1 MPGLIMAVGTAWKRA
16 LYLSFL
22 FLLVALKQ
30 RIEAVPPPSSP
41 TSVLGW
47 GGVGLLLTRWSKV
60 ILWPCVP
67 WPGLWAGLPS
77 YADECVCVCVC
88 VCVWVWVCAHPHIGG
103 GSIVTV
109 VNLFASC
116 RATSPSLT
124 VAKSRMVRDI
134 LSFSFSKNGYAQHWN
149 YRGLCASHTGSAICT
164 M

>member
-47 GGVGLLLTRWSKV
+47 GGDGVAADTVKQSHSLALRPLARSVGWPAKLCRW
-60 ILWPCVP
+60 
-67 WPGLWAGLPS
+67 
-77 YADECVCVCVC
+77 VCVCVC
-88 VCVWVWVCAHPHIGG
+88 VCVWVSVCAHPHIRG

-109 VNLFASC
+109 GNLFASC
-116 RATSPSLT
+116 RAMSPSLT

-149 YRGLCASHTGSAICT
+149 YRGLGASHTGSAICT